1 MTWDQAQVKHTC
13 RNIGH
18 TEPEKNAVEGNK
30 RKKRFWWAVIIS
42 VHNYSLLFDSFN
54 FFNGSLIIISLHMIL
69 AFACDFQPLFL
80 LPLTQ
85 SSRTWK
91 IRTASSGCC
100 SLTSAQHPTSV
111 STMKLIADRESSV
124 CQSHFLCV
132 SAQQPDYGA
141 ASFPRLWNASI
152 HHQHFFFS
160 SQNIYSRTQRKG
172 KKQIS
177 FQLHP
182 LSLEGLQ
189 LVPLQWYEALLRTG
203 VGVGLQ
209 SYL

>member
-1 MTWDQAQVKHTC
+1 M
-13 RNIGH
+13 
-18 TEPEKNAVEGNK
+18 
-30 RKKRFWWAVIIS
+30 IIS

-111 STMKLIADRESSV
+111 STMKLIGKHSWLECNNLQLSVGRPNKQTWESSD

-141 ASFPRLWNASI
+141 ASLPRLWNASI

>member
-1 MTWDQAQVKHTC
+1 M
-13 RNIGH
+13 
-18 TEPEKNAVEGNK
+18 
-30 RKKRFWWAVIIS
+30 IIS

-111 STMKLIADRESSV
+111 STMKLIGKHSWLECNNLQLSVGRPNKQTWESSV
-124 CQSHFLCV
+124 CQWHFLCV